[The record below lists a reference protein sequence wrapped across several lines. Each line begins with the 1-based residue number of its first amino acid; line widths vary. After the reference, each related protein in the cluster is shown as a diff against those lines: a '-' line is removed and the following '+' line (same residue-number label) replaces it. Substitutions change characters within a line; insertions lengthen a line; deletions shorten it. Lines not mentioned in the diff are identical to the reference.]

1 MGFCAQRSANVR
13 GHFPVGTYF
22 CAFAFFALRCRKRC
36 EFIYSKFSVRMAF
49 DYGYSATLCLGI
61 FPVRFSV
68 EPASLRIAYANTNAL
83 GFNRFPSGIDYDVVC
98 ASQMRPLSRNSDF
111 AFLGNRAFDG
121 FLVCS
126 AHSLL
131 FVRLD
136 VFANEKAGT
145 LTDENTITCSAG
157 RKRKEKIVLSIYEEM
172 LRQVVHSAC
181 RGCRQSRRLGVA
193 SKKIDGH
200 IVSCFDTNRFDG
212 RLNGLYGKTN
222 SVQSNRSKDERHL
235 QRSLKR
241 DFG

>member
-1 MGFCAQRSANVR
+1 
-13 GHFPVGTYF
+13 
-22 CAFAFFALRCRKRC
+22 
-36 EFIYSKFSVRMAF
+36 MAF

-111 AFLGNRAFDG
+111 AFLGHGKVNRL
-121 FLVCS
+121 LVRCNCT
-126 AHSLL
+126 LL
-131 FVRLD
+131 SVRLD
-136 VFANEKAGT
+136 VLANKKAGI

-172 LRQVVHSAC
+172 LQQVVHSAC

-193 SKKIDGH
+193 SEKIDGH
-200 IVSCFDTNRFDG
+200 IVSCSDINRFDG